1 MGTEV
6 ELGIGYIET
15 FAGNGKARST
25 GDGKLAAK
33 AGVPLPHH
41 VAADKEERYLYF
53 AESGSDRVRRIDLKT
68 GTLHNYAGIGETCY
82 SGDSGL
88 CGEAGVYLPGGGGG
102 GSHNA
107 LYFCEFG
114 SDRTRV
120 VRAWTGV

>member
-6 ELGIGYIET
+6 ELGVGYIET

-41 VAADKEERYLYF
+41 VAVDKEERYLYF

-68 GTLHNYAGIGETCY
+68 GTLQNYAGIGETCY
-82 SGDSGL
+82 SGDSGP
-88 CGEAGVYLPGGGGG
+88 CGEAGLYIAQGGAGGEWDVFFYLDLG
-102 GSHNA
+102 
-107 LYFCEFG
+107 
-114 SDRTRV
+114 
-120 VRAWTGV
+120 

>member
-6 ELGIGYIET
+6 ELAVRYIET

-25 GDGKLAAK
+25 GDGKLATK

-41 VAADKEERYLYF
+41 VAVDKEERYLYF

-88 CGEAGVYLPGGGGG
+88 CGEAGLSLSLCAG
-102 GSHNA
+102 GSARRKLIHA
-107 LYFCEFG
+107 PAR
-114 SDRTRV
+114 STR
-120 VRAWTGV
+120 